1 MPLSYLAHRD
11 CRSMGEAEDW
21 YRPKERRIAASYSEL
36 VTIIGI
42 FLLSPAPWS
51 LKSVYTL
58 LRFASGLHS
67 VSKEVF
73 DFWLTWKS
81 VAQLHAQALRQH
93 PLSPPVGPGKG
104 EGAAGE
110 QY

>member
-1 MPLSYLAHRD
+1 M
-11 CRSMGEAEDW
+11 
-21 YRPKERRIAASYSEL
+21 AACYNQL

-51 LKSVYTL
+51 LKSVYAL
-58 LRFASGLHS
+58 LGFAGDLTQYLTEG
-67 VSKEVF
+67 KRVF

-81 VAQLHAQALRQH
+81 VTRLHAQVLRQH
-93 PLSPPVGPGKG
+93 PPSPQVITGKG

-110 QY
+110 RR